1 MALSSPRRG
10 LFGRAWTVRPL
21 ATDMRDM
28 TATSIP
34 NSPAVPAW
42 VARLGA
48 ERLRLAGELLR
59 FGVVGTLG
67 FVVDAAVLL
76 LAIAAGLGPW
86 YGRALSYLV
95 GATTT
100 FTFNRIWT
108 FRGAGRG
115 GVLRQWALF
124 LLVNLLGFA
133 CNYATYAALITLVP
147 FVAAHP
153 VLGVAA
159 GSIAGLFG
167 NFVMSRRFVFH
178 PGGSGRPRNG

>member
-1 MALSSPRRG
+1 MAPSSLRRA
-10 LFGRAWTVRPL
+10 LFGRAQAVRPL
-21 ATDMRDM
+21 ASEIDEM
-28 TATSIP
+28 TAAPISVH
-34 NSPAVPAW
+34 PALSTWMTRVGP
-42 VARLGA
+42 R
-48 ERLRLAGELLR
+48 RLRLLGEFLR
-59 FGVVGTLG
+59 FGVVGTVG
-67 FVVDAAVLL
+67 FVVDAAVLT

-86 YGRALSYLV
+86 YGRALSYLT

-100 FTFNRIWT
+100 FALNRIWT
-108 FRGAGRG
+108 FRGAGRD

-133 CNYATYAALITLVP
+133 CNYTTYAALITLVP

-167 NFVMSRRFVFH
+167 NFAMSRRFVFH
-178 PGGSGRPRNG
+178 PGGRRPPHG